1 MCGKLTTEARL
12 RMSARKQT
20 QSYDQEEERIS
31 EGVGSLD
38 IYTLSII
45 FYFQGPGTDAGY
57 ER

>member
-1 MCGKLTTEARL
+1 
-12 RMSARKQT
+12 MSARKQT